1 MDAFKYIKN
10 KRKQNDF
17 TVEFFCFVLR
27 EDYSGRLGG
36 LGQLSP
42 TVGLSLQVVGL
53 KPLAGFHPGW
63 GTHLEV
69 NK

>member
-10 KRKQNDF
+10 KTKRF
-17 TVEFFCFVLR
+17 HSRVFLFCFQRGLLR
-27 EDYSGRLGG
+27 TSGG

-42 TVGLSLQVVGL
+42 TVGLSLRVVGL
-53 KPLAGFHPGW
+53 KAPAGFHPGW
-63 GTHLEV
+63 GTHLEL